1 MIVSACAVAAVYL
14 TLRGPQSMVV
24 SPMLIMLG
32 VNPLL
37 GLAAGAAILSALQIR
52 RIVRMRVEQSSG
64 RSEQILAADL
74 VASGV
79 EAGVSFDE
87 AVSVASDFLPTSVA
101 SEMRTM
107 ARLSHHATGPHG
119 DTAVE
124 DGDRSVVDEMFRLSR
139 RSSATGAPLVQGLRS
154 LAEAERARDAAE
166 RLERLERLPVKLL
179 FPLAFLILPG
189 FLLVAVVPA
198 LVSGI
203 SKLSL

>member
-1 MIVSACAVAAVYL
+1 MIVSACTAAAVYL
-14 TLRGPQSMVV
+14 ALRGPQSLVV
-24 SPMLIMLG
+24 SPTLIFFG

-37 GLAAGAAILSALQIR
+37 GLAAGAAMVSVVQFR
-52 RIVRMRVEQSSG
+52 RIALRRAEQSSV

-87 AVSVASDFLPTSVA
+87 AVSVAMDFVPTSVA

-107 ARLSHHATGPHG
+107 ARLSHRASGPSG
-119 DTAVE
+119 DALV
-124 DGDRSVVDEMFRLSR
+124 DGDDRSVVDEMFRLSR
-139 RSSATGAPLVQGLRS
+139 RSSATVAPLVQGLRS
-154 LAEAERARDAAE
+154 LAEAERARDAAD

-189 FLLVAVVPA
+189 FLLVAVAPA
-198 LVSGI
+198 LGSGI